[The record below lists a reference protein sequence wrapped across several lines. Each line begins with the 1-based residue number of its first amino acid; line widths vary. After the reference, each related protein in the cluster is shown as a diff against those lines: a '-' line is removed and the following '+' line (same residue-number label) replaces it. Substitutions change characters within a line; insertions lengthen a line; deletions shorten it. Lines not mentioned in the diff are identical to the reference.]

1 VGLTVGRWYRP
12 DGPLTPEEIAAQ
24 YVDLFL
30 HALGV
35 APAARPVAPTSDD
48 GAV

>member
-1 VGLTVGRWYRP
+1 MSPCHDVSP
-12 DGPLTPEEIAAQ
+12 DPRAAPEEIAAQ
-24 YVDLFL
+24 YVDLFF

-35 APAARPVAPTSDD
+35 VPAARPVAPTSDD